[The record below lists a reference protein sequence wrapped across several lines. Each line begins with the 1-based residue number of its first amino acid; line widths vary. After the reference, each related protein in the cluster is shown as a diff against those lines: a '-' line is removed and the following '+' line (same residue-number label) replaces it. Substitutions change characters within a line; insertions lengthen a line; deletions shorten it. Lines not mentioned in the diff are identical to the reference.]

1 MFPLFNFN
9 KKQKNKIL
17 IGARNNKKISKSRAI
32 AIGINEI
39 AYIRTTINDV
49 QVSMTALW
57 ADISGTDSTWDF
69 YDNLKKIGLQYTTTI
84 NGIENSYRDD
94 KSYYELVLTDYS
106 ILPQNNASR
115 YATMV
120 GNYNSAKDLLLVLNG
135 TLDTWNANRKILE
148 TKKDDL
154 DEIFAILNRT
164 SVDDFEKKNTVKSDY
179 VGESSFQSQVAS
191 SWTDITAKLKV
202 IDGWFAN
209 VRSGI
214 SNMEEWIRIVRINV
228 SNALAEE
235 GTSLGNVG
243 NLNATWLVN
252 DSTVDAEKFLKQW
265 DKQNLISENKLF
277 NFSKKRSL
285 NNSSDQIKKI
295 KQLQQIKSLNTR
307 TKNVEKNFSMN
318 SSGVVYKYLNHS
330 SMLSMKFAYQ
340 NTNGKQ
346 NCYNKRNNATNLKE
360 SVLTETDLSDN
371 YLLDSGGGGTQNY
384 FQINNKI
391 NYSSLM
397 RKQFD
402 APKYKALNKIK
413 VIKQAQVSD
422 LCCNLLQGD
431 IIQPEPHVLDH
442 PNEIHQ
448 HYFPINNNKYGLYIH
463 NHGDNP
469 HTKRTIPPHSF
480 QFFTHRFSKNPK
492 ME

>member
-17 IGARNNKKISKSRAI
+17 IGAQNNKKISKSRATTSGGNDI
-32 AIGINEI
+32 ADFI
-39 AYIRTTINDV
+39 TTITYV
-49 QVSMTALW
+49 RVSMTALW

-84 NGIENSYRDD
+84 GGIENSYRDD

-148 TKKDDL
+148 TKNKDL
-154 DEIFAILNRT
+154 DEIFEILDRT
-164 SVDDFEKKNTVKSDY
+164 SDDDF
-179 VGESSFQSQVAS
+179 SSLQSQVNS
-191 SWTDITAKLKV
+191 SWTRITARLTV

-209 VRSGI
+209 VRSDI

-318 SSGVVYKYLNHS
+318 SSGVIYKYLNHS

-442 PNEIHQ
+442 PNESHQ